1 MAGESPDR
9 SEQKQSSGETAESER
24 DPRLAVF
31 RDAPTDTE
39 TSEEE
44 PESGEAS
51 EETSTETPTETSAE
65 PDSVAAAGEKRDS
78 EGDRGGQEGSRG
90 GSGGSEAPEG
100 GSDAPEGGES
110 GDARLKAA
118 VAAWVA
124 GKDAPEGAEGAESGE
139 GATEGAS
146 GAAEA
151 PAGDEAAEGKAGSEA
166 ESALPVRKPGGKAK
180 KGAGRSDQA
189 TAVFGTVAPKPAP
202 ADDATRVFAAVKPK
216 GGEGEEKAPA
226 KAAEKDPENGAKKD
240 AEARKATAA
249 AIPKRSETAKKAEAA
264 AASKDTESTGSA
276 DKKDATKDADKDV
289 TEGAKKGDGGGAK
302 KDAEGSKESAGSKT
316 SEGTKESKGDEQ
328 PKGSTDAKD
337 AKTAKDAKPAEDAKG
352 TASAAKS
359 SKAGKVG
366 EDSKPGEEPKDAG
379 KPGKPGKEDAEKSG
393 SGKEKD
399 AAEKS
404 GKASAERDAERTSQF
419 VALKSADERPVK
431 PPKPVGKAVA
441 KPTAKP
447 GAASDIAK
455 APGGTAASAPLPPA
469 AEATAPAR
477 PGPQPAAQPS
487 SAAPEG
493 APLPESERT
502 KQQPLPPLDLL
513 AQLTNT
519 PPPPE
524 TPIRTIV
531 RRFKIWT
538 PLALLLLLI
547 FVIVQAVRPLPDP
560 ALALTSDATYSF
572 DGGKPSLPWPTEG
585 QAYVE
590 VSGLGPIGSYG
601 AQKPI
606 PIGSVAKTMTA
617 YIIMRDHPLKPGKKG
632 DMIRVDKQAEEDGKK
647 GAGHGDESVLDTVKE
662 GDYISQKDALSAVM
676 IPSANNIARLLARW
690 DAGSQEAFVKKMNAT
705 AKDLGM
711 KNTTYTDPSGL
722 IETTVSTAQ
731 DQVKLGKKAM
741 EIRSLVD
748 ITKLPTWT
756 DPSGKTWRNF
766 NTLPPYNNAI
776 GLKTGSTSKAGGNLL
791 FAGRQQVG
799 DTTQL
804 IVGAVL
810 GQHRPPIIDTANAIS
825 KDLLTTTQGAL
836 EDRTVVKKGDVVG
849 LVDDGLG
856 GTTPV
861 VATED
866 LKAVGWNGLTVKLGL
881 TDKGKAIP
889 HTAKA
894 GTEVGVLTAGS
905 GPGQASVPVA
915 LQKDLAEPTFGA
927 KLTRVG

>member
-1 MAGESPDR
+1 MKEIPVAGESPDR

-24 DPRLAVF
+24 DPRLAVL

-39 TSEEE
+39 TSGKAS
-44 PESGEAS
+44 ESGEAS
-51 EETSTETPTETSAE
+51 EEASTEPPTETPAE
-65 PDSVAAAGEKRDS
+65 PDSVAATGEKSDSDS
-78 EGDRGGQEGSRG
+78 EGDRDGREGGRDGGEEGGQG
-90 GSGGSEAPEG
+90 G
-100 GSDAPEGGES
+100 EGGEG

-124 GKDAPEGAEGAESGE
+124 GKDASDAPGDAGDAESAESSEGAPEGASDTSEASEGGDAAEGKSEGKGEGEAGAETG
-139 GATEGAS
+139 

-151 PAGDEAAEGKAGSEA
+151 DPEA

-180 KGAGRSDQA
+180 KGAAQPDQP

-216 GGEGEEKAPA
+216 GEKKASA
-226 KAAEKDPENGAKKD
+226 EATEKAAEKDPESGAKKD

-249 AIPKRSETAKKAEAA
+249 AIPKRSEIAKKAEAA
-264 AASKDTESTGSA
+264 ATSKDKDTESTGSEA
-276 DKKDATKDADKDV
+276 KKDAKADAK
-289 TEGAKKGDGGGAK
+289 TGAAK
-302 KDAEGSKESAGSKT
+302 KDAE
-316 SEGTKESKGDEQ
+316 D
-328 PKGSTDAKD
+328 
-337 AKTAKDAKPAEDAKG
+337 
-352 TASAAKS
+352 
-359 SKAGKVG
+359 SKAS
-366 EDSKPGEEPKDAG
+366 EDNKAPKAAE
-379 KPGKPGKEDAEKSG
+379 KPGKEDAKQP
-393 SGKEKD
+393 GKEKD
-399 AAEKS
+399 DAEKS
-404 GKASAERDAERTSQF
+404 GKGKGALERDAERTSQF

-431 PPKPVGKAVA
+431 PPKPVGKEVA
-441 KPTAKP
+441 KPSGKP
-447 GAASDIAK
+447 GA
-455 APGGTAASAPLPPA
+455 APLPPA
-469 AEATAPAR
+469 AEAPAPAS
-477 PGPQPAAQPS
+477 PSPQPAAQPS
-487 SAAPEG
+487 AAAQPPSAAPEG

-538 PLALLLLLI
+538 PLVLLLLLV

-560 ALALTSDATYSF
+560 TLALTSDATYSF

-601 AQKPI
+601 EQKPI

-791 FAGRQQVG
+791 FAGTQQVG

-836 EDRTVVKKGDVVG
+836 EDRTVVKEGDVVG
-849 LVDDGLG
+849 VVDDGLG

-894 GTEVGVLTAGS
+894 GTKVGVLTAGS
-905 GPGQASVPVA
+905 GPGQATVPVA